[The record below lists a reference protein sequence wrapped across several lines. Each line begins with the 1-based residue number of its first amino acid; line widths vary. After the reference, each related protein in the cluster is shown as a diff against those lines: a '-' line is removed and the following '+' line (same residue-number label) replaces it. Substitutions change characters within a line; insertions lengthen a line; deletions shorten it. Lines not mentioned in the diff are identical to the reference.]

1 MGSDFYEGSRILVTG
16 ATGTMGRALVAD
28 LIKRN
33 PNVIRIFSRDE
44 AKQFELQHEF
54 PDHSRLRF
62 LIGDVREKDRVRRAM
77 EGIDYVFHCAALKH
91 VPSSEYNPFEAVK
104 TNVIGTQNVIEAA
117 LEMGVQRV
125 VCTSSDKAICPTNTM
140 GATKLLAEKLVAA
153 ANYSKGPHNVVFTGV
168 RFGNVIGSRGSVI
181 PVFVRQILY
190 ERRVTV
196 TRPEMTRFMMSVSE
210 AVSLT
215 ERALQIA
222 LGGEM
227 FVLKMPVI
235 RISDLANAVVDRVC
249 SLIDVPVSKIT
260 VEEIGL
266 RPGEKMYEELM
277 TREEARDA
285 WAFPDMFVVPPLFRD
300 REYEYPGAVKA
311 SEASYSSCDID
322 PLSLTEVH
330 ELLDRTRVIE
340 QCMRGYGCI

>member
-1 MGSDFYEGSRILVTG
+1 MGTEFYEGSKILITG

-28 LIKRN
+28 LLRRN
-33 PNVIRIFSRDE
+33 PSVIRVFSRDE
-44 AKQFELQHEF
+44 AKQFDLQQEYS
-54 PDHSRLRF
+54 DDIRLRF

-77 EGIDYVFHCAALKH
+77 EGIDYVFHCAALKQ

-104 TNVIGTQNVIEAA
+104 TNVIGTQNVLEAA
-117 LEMGVQRV
+117 IETGVKRV

-153 ANYSKGPHNVVFTGV
+153 ANYSKGPHEVVFTGV

-181 PVFVRQILY
+181 PVFVRQILA
-190 ERRVTV
+190 EQRVTV
-196 TRPEMTRFMMSVSE
+196 TRPDMTRFMMSVSE

-215 ERALQIA
+215 ERALEIA
-222 LGGEM
+222 QGGEI

-235 RISDLANAVVDRVC
+235 RISDLAKAVVDRVC
-249 SLIDVPVSKIT
+249 SLVDTPASKVK

-277 TREEARDA
+277 TREEARHA
-285 WAFPDMFVVPPLFRD
+285 LAFPDMFVVPPEFCD
-300 REYEYPGAVKA
+300 REPEYPGAIKA
-311 SEASYSSCDID
+311 NEESYSSCDID
-322 PLSLTEVH
+322 PLSLAEVL
-330 ELLDRTRVIE
+330 ELLDRSRVIE
-340 QCMRGYGCI
+340 QCMRGYGCL